1 MNSIAFAKHLFLL
14 RRDHR
19 MTIEDLASAM
29 EVTPELVCEWEC
41 AKKSPTLDQINRL
54 SKIYG
59 MPLSDVIQS
68 PKPVKP
74 TPPPAPEPTPA
85 PDPQPTVRE
94 NEEVKEE
101 SAEEY
106 IPKRGKKKKK
116 PAVWEI
122 LIIVL
127 LLLIIGA
134 SLTFLIKPEWF
145 PFLQYLGS

>member
-1 MNSIAFAKHLFLL
+1 MNSIAFARHLFLL

-29 EVTPELVCEWEC
+29 EVTPEMICEWEC

-54 SKIYG
+54 AKIYG
-59 MPLSDVIQS
+59 MPLSDLIQS

-74 TPPPAPEPTPA
+74 APAPEEA
-85 PDPQPTVRE
+85 SAQEPQPVAPE
-94 NEEVKEE
+94 QGEEQKEPT
-101 SAEEY
+101 EEY
-106 IPKRGKKKKK
+106 TPKRGKKKKK

>member
-14 RRDHR
+14 RRDHH
-19 MTIEDLASAM
+19 MTVEDLASAM
-29 EVTPELVCEWEC
+29 EITPELVCEWEC

-59 MPLSDVIQS
+59 MPVSDVIQS
-68 PKPVKP
+68 PKPAR
-74 TPPPAPEPTPA
+74 PAPVPEEPEPEA
-85 PDPQPTVRE
+85 QPEVE
-94 NEEVKEE
+94 KSEEAKKE

-106 IPKRGKKKKK
+106 TLKRGRKKKK
-116 PAVWEI
+116 PAAWEI

-127 LLLIIGA
+127 LLLIIAA

>member
-68 PKPVKP
+68 PKPAKP
-74 TPPPAPEPTPA
+74 TPPPAPESKPVEPE
-85 PDPQPTVRE
+85 Q
-94 NEEVKEE
+94 EEPKESTE
-101 SAEEY
+101 AY
-106 IPKRGKKKKK
+106 TPKRGKKRKK

>member
-1 MNSIAFAKHLFLL
+1 MNSIAFARHLFLL
-14 RRDHR
+14 RRDHH

-29 EVTPELVCEWEC
+29 EVTPEMICEWEC

-74 TPPPAPEPTPA
+74 VPASKEASAQEPQPVAPE
-85 PDPQPTVRE
+85 Q
-94 NEEVKEE
+94 EETKEPI
-101 SAEEY
+101 EEY
-106 IPKRGKKKKK
+106 TPKRGRKKRKI
-116 PAVWEI
+116 AMWEI

-127 LLLIIGA
+127 LILIIAA